1 MHLLRGRHRLAWR
14 LQNCLIISARTLGV
28 LTIFLKHLVPFGTM
42 GGEAIVGPA
51 LSGQFYAGT
60 GKQYNFGSVSGE
72 KVYMGTGDVQI
83 FSTLH
88 FAKSACFNSRER
100 EHDSFCLEGTRV
112 DLLKDIAEW
121 IDADHNEGIFWLS
134 GMVGTGKTTIARTVA
149 RNYDQQSRLAA
160 SFFFTDANG
169 DASSADS
176 FASTVACQLAN
187 FDTSMKNAIQD
198 VLERCPLL
206 PYQGLSEQWT
216 RLVKEPLMAFT
227 QKHDKN
233 SMLIVVDGLDLC
245 PDKNDQRLTLRLLS
259 GITRAC
265 ENKVLVFLASRPES
279 AIRSQLSE
287 IQHRRL
293 KLQNIEEKVVNS
305 DISIFLDHEIGKL
318 VAPFE
323 AELAWDGGIVATLV
337 YLAHGLFLW
346 AATACLYVRGA
357 KNHQIMRKRLRDITQ
372 KGREKG
378 SPTEQLYQIYT
389 SVLDG
394 SVNEAW
400 NKKEK
405 ETYWKSISRVLWTHE
420 HILGCLPKRATGK
433 LIRVDIDSMLE
444 DLHSIVTVPE
454 DGDTPINFLH
464 TSFTGY
470 LGQLGHPDLHLTRKQ
485 SHCMLADACL
495 DLLNE
500 ACGQDGSNLRN
511 LVQHGGEPKTQNI
524 PQELEYACTQWVEH
538 LYFGGEP
545 MSRNTKAF
553 VFLETH
559 GKSWIQLLALSNRL
573 VTVNSMRI
581 LLHQRVE
588 DNPEEDKRF
597 IHDLLSTESISEI
610 SAQCQ
615 RQG

>member
-1 MHLLRGRHRLAWR
+1 
-14 LQNCLIISARTLGV
+14 
-28 LTIFLKHLVPFGTM
+28 M

-83 FSTLH
+83 FSTLQ

-100 EHDSFCLEGTRV
+100 EHDSFCPEGTRV

-121 IDADHNEGIFWLS
+121 IETNHDEGIFWLS
-134 GMVGTGKTTIARTVA
+134 GMVGTGKTTVARTVA

-160 SFFFTDANG
+160 SFFFTDTNG

-206 PYQGLSEQWT
+206 PYHGLSEQWT

-233 SMLIVVDGLDLC
+233 PILIVVDGLDLC
-245 PDKNDQRLTLRLLS
+245 PDKEDQRLILRLLS
-259 GITRAC
+259 GITQAC
-265 ENKVLVFLASRPES
+265 ENKVLVFVASRPES
-279 AIRSQLSE
+279 AIRSQLSR

-293 KLQNIEEKVVNS
+293 KLQDIEQRVVDS

-318 VAPFE
+318 LAPFE
-323 AELAWDGGIVATLV
+323 AEPAWNGIVAYFV
-337 YLAHGLFLW
+337 RLAQGLFLW
-346 AATACLYVRGA
+346 AATACQYVRDA
-357 KNHQIMRKRLRDITQ
+357 RNHQIIRQRLRDIEQ
-372 KGREKG
+372 KSREKG
-378 SPTEQLYQIYT
+378 TPTEQLYQIYT

-394 SVNEAW
+394 SVNESW
-400 NKKEK
+400 SEKEK
-405 ETYWKSISRVLWTHE
+405 ATYWNSISRVLWVPK
-420 HILGCLPKRATGK
+420 HILGSLPRSVSGK

-444 DLHSIVTVPE
+444 DLHSIVDVPE
-454 DGDTPINFLH
+454 DGDKPINFLH
-464 TSFTGY
+464 ISFAGY
-470 LGQLGHPDLHLTRKQ
+470 LGQLGHPDLQLTRKQ

-511 LVQHGGEPKTQNI
+511 LVQHGGEPKTHNI

-538 LYFGGEP
+538 YYLGEEP

-559 GKSWIQLLALSNRL
+559 GKSWIQLFALSNKLER
-573 VTVNSMRI
+573 VK
-581 LLHQRVE
+581 LLRYPLHERVK
-588 DNPEEDKRF
+588 DNPEEDKGF
-597 IHDLLSTESISEI
+597 IHELLSTESISEI

>member
-1 MHLLRGRHRLAWR
+1 
-14 LQNCLIISARTLGV
+14 
-28 LTIFLKHLVPFGTM
+28 M
-42 GGEAIVGPA
+42 GGEAIIGPA

-83 FSTLH
+83 FSTLQ

-160 SFFFTDANG
+160 SFFFTDANE
-169 DASSADS
+169 DANSADS

-187 FDTSMKNAIQD
+187 FDISMKNAIQD

-216 RLVKEPLMAFT
+216 RLVKEPLMAFI
-227 QKHDKN
+227 QKHDKYPI
-233 SMLIVVDGLDLC
+233 LIVVDGLDLC
-245 PDKNDQRLTLRLLS
+245 PDKNDQRLILRLLS
-259 GITRAC
+259 DITRVC

-287 IQHRRL
+287 IQHRKL
-293 KLQNIEEKVVNS
+293 KIQDIGERVVNS
-305 DISIFLDHEIGKL
+305 DIRIFLDHEIGKL

-337 YLAHGLFLW
+337 YLAQGLFLW
-346 AATACLYVRGA
+346 AATACQYVRGA
-357 KNHQIMRKRLRDITQ
+357 KNHQIIRQRLRDIEL
-372 KGREKG
+372 KSREKG
-378 SPTEQLYQIYT
+378 SPTEKLYQIYT

-400 NKKEK
+400 TEKEK
-405 ETYWKSISRVLWTHE
+405 ATYWNSISRVLWTHE
-420 HILGCLPKRATGK
+420 HILGRLPRSASGK
-433 LIRVDIDSMLE
+433 LIRVDTDSMLE

-454 DGDTPINFLH
+454 DGDTPIKFLH
-464 TSFTGY
+464 TSFAEY
-470 LGQLGHPDLHLTRKQ
+470 LGEGELRHPELQLTLRQ

-511 LVQHGGEPKTQNI
+511 LVQHRGEPKTQSF

-538 LYFGGEP
+538 LYFGREL
-545 MSRNTKAF
+545 MSRKTKAF

-573 VTVNSMRI
+573 ETVNTMRI
-581 LLHQRVE
+581 LFHQKVE

-597 IHDLLSTESISEI
+597 IHELLSTESISEI
-610 SAQCQ
+610 TAQCQ